1 MFERAI
7 KLLRNAWET
16 PDLRRKI
23 LFSVLILTIYRVL
36 AHVPLPSINL
46 DAMRQLF
53 QQSQFLGLLNIFSG
67 GALSNASIIALG
79 LNPYITSSII
89 FQLAGMVVPQLSAL
103 QKEGEQGQ
111 RKINQYT
118 RLLAVPLAVVQ
129 SLSVYFI
136 LRQPLGSGLDP
147 IVPSLQ
153 PLPLIVLILSLAAGS
168 ILLMWLGEL
177 LTEYGIG
184 NGISILIS
192 VGIISGIPKTVSQ
205 LAGAQT
211 GDNLT
216 DVLVFLV
223 IALLVIAGIVFMNEA
238 TRQIPVQYAR
248 RYKGQNTAAVGQT
261 TYIPLR
267 LNQAGVIPIIF
278 AVSLMLIPGT
288 VANFALGL
296 SNPQIVSIAQ
306 TISVWFSPTSIS
318 YAVMY
323 FLLVVAFTFFY
334 TAVTFNP
341 ERIAEN
347 LQKQGGF
354 IPGVRP
360 GAATI
365 EYLNRLLTRL
375 TVPGSL
381 FLGAIAVMPI
391 LVQFAFP
398 SLGSVVSLGGT
409 SILIVVAVTV
419 ETVRTMESMMV
430 MRGYDKFAS

>member
-1 MFERAI
+1 
-7 KLLRNAWET
+7 
-16 PDLRRKI
+16 
-23 LFSVLILTIYRVL
+23 
-36 AHVPLPSINL
+36 
-46 DAMRQLF
+46 
-53 QQSQFLGLLNIFSG
+53 
-67 GALSNASIIALG
+67 
-79 LNPYITSSII
+79 
-89 FQLAGMVVPQLSAL
+89 
-103 QKEGEQGQ
+103 
-111 RKINQYT
+111 
-118 RLLAVPLAVVQ
+118 
-129 SLSVYFI
+129 
-136 LRQPLGSGLDP
+136 
-147 IVPSLQ
+147 
-153 PLPLIVLILSLAAGS
+153 
-168 ILLMWLGEL
+168 
-177 LTEYGIG
+177 
-184 NGISILIS
+184 
-192 VGIISGIPKTVSQ
+192 
-205 LAGAQT
+205 
-211 GDNLT
+211 
-216 DVLVFLV
+216 LVFLV

-365 EYLNRLLTRL
+365 EYLNRLLTRI

>member
-1 MFERAI
+1 MFERI
-7 KLLRNAWET
+7 ITLLRNAWET
-16 PDLRRKI
+16 PDLRRKVVY
-23 LFSVLILTIYRVL
+23 SVVIVAIYRIL
-36 AHVPLPSINL
+36 AHVPLPSIDL

-67 GALSNASIIALG
+67 GALANASIIALG

-89 FQLAGMVVPQLSAL
+89 FQLAGMIIPQLTAL

-118 RLLAVPLAVVQ
+118 RLVAVPLSVIQ

-136 LRQPLGSGLDP
+136 LRQPLGTGLDP
-147 IVPSLQ
+147 IIPSLS
-153 PLPLIVLILSLAAGS
+153 PLNLVVLIVSLSAGS
-168 ILLMWLGEL
+168 VLLMWLGEL

-192 VGIISGIPKTVSQ
+192 VGIISGIPQMVLQ
-205 LAGAQT
+205 LTGAQT
-211 GDNLT
+211 GDNYMDL
-216 DVLVFLV
+216 LVFLG
-223 IALLVIAGIVFMNEA
+223 ISLAVIAGIVFMNEA

-248 RYKGQNTAAVGQT
+248 RYKGQAMSSVGQT

-278 AVSLMLIPGT
+278 AVSMMLIPGT
-288 VANFALGL
+288 LANFALGM
-296 SNPQIVSIAQ
+296 SNGTVVAIAQ
-306 TISVWFSPTSIS
+306 KVTEWFSPTSLS
-318 YAVMY
+318 YAAMY

-354 IPGVRP
+354 IPGIRP
-360 GAATI
+360 GVATT
-365 EYLNRLLTRL
+365 EYLNRLLTRI

-391 LVQFAFP
+391 LVQFVFP
-398 SLGSVVSLGGT
+398 ALGSVVSLGGT

-419 ETVRTMESMMV
+419 ETVRTMEAMMV
-430 MRGYDKFAS
+430 MRGYEKFI

>member
-1 MFERAI
+1 MA
-7 KLLRNAWET
+7 
-16 PDLRRKI
+16 
-23 LFSVLILTIYRVL
+23 IYRIL
-36 AHVPLPSINL
+36 AHIPLSAIDL
-46 DAMRQLF
+46 DAMQQLF
-53 QQSQFLGLLNIFSG
+53 SQSQFLGLLNIFSG

-79 LNPYITSSII
+79 LNPYITASII
-89 FQLAGMVVPQLSAL
+89 FQLAGMVIPQLEAL

-111 RKINQYT
+111 KKINQYT
-118 RLLAVPLAVVQ
+118 RLVAVPLAIIQ

-136 LRQPLGSGLDP
+136 LRQPLGTGLNP
-147 IVPSLQ
+147 IVPSL
-153 PLPLIVLILSLAAGS
+153 PPFELVILILTLTAGS

-177 LTEYGIG
+177 LTEHGIG

-192 VGIISGIPKTVSQ
+192 VGIISGIPQMVSQ
-205 LAGAQT
+205 LAGTQSA
-211 GDNLT
+211 GGGIEI
-216 DVLVFLV
+216 LVYV
-223 IALLVIAGIVFMNEA
+223 GIIVLVIAGIVFMNES

-248 RYKGQNTAAVGQT
+248 RYKGQAMSAVGQM

-278 AVSLMLIPGT
+278 AVSMMLIPGT

-296 SNPQIVSIAQ
+296 NNPQVVAIAEK
-306 TISVWFSPTSIS
+306 VALWFNPTSVS
-318 YAVMY
+318 YAVIY
-323 FLLVVAFTFFY
+323 FLLVVVLTFFY

-341 ERIAEN
+341 DRIAEN

-365 EYLNRLLTRL
+365 EYLNRLLTRI

-381 FLGAIAVMPI
+381 FLGAIAIMPI
-391 LVQFAFP
+391 IVQFFLP
-398 SLGSVVSLGGT
+398 TIGSVASLGGT
-409 SILIVVAVTV
+409 SILIVVSVTV

-430 MRGYDKFAS
+430 MRGYDKFVD